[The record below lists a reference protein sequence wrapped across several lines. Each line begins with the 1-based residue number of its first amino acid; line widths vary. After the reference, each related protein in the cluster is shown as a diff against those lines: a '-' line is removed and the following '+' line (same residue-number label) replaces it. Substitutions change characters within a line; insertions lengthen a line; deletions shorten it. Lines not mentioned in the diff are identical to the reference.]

1 MAKGG
6 PVKESR
12 EKRGLSIA
20 IVILHNKVVM
30 IQVNTRPGTR
40 LIDKHS
46 HAISRPDND
55 RWCKHVPEN
64 SWQSSSKIL
73 QPHCH

>member
-40 LIDKHS
+40 LIDKHG
-46 HAISRPDND
+46 HAILYPNNK
-55 RWCKHVPEN
+55 RWYKHVPEH
-64 SWQSSSKIL
+64 SSAFISNTIITNI
-73 QPHCH
+73 